1 MELEK
6 SEEVKEV
13 EERAS
18 PGKGLSCLARKRASL
33 GMASLPEIRYTQPL
47 PLYASALE
55 AVRYTVRGG
64 NGKPPHSRKWGL
76 QFFGGDHS
84 RDACQVVGDAHI
96 RPCRRTEQRAHRL
109 ERVIAQLEN
118 QDAARHQ
125 KPLRLADQRRID
137 LEALLATKQ
146 RFARLV
152 PADFAGQR
160 FSFVAADVGRVAD
173 DETKEP

>member
-1 MELEK
+1 MEA
-6 SEEVKEV
+6 
-13 EERAS
+13 EERESA
-18 PGKGLSCLARKRASL
+18 GDVLSCMARKRASL
-33 GMASLPEIRYTQPL
+33 GMASLPEIRYTQRL

-55 AVRYTVRGG
+55 VVRRAVRDRG
-64 NGKPPHSRKWGL
+64 GKPPHSKKWGL

-84 RDACQVVGDAHI
+84 RNACQVVGDAHI
-96 RPCRRTEQRAHRL
+96 RPGRRTEQRAHRL

-146 RFARLV
+146 RFARFV
-152 PADFAGQR
+152 PAHFAGQR
-160 FSFVAADVGRVAD
+160 FSFAAADVGRVAD
-173 DETKEP
+173 DETEGA